1 MRSAAQGGHRRW
13 PSVTERL
20 LEHGRTVDDPD
31 QQERTELARLEEQG
45 LIEVAWSRYFLCV
58 DHADDRDLVHAHDR
72 VCNHKIPLIEGD
84 HPDDPFQRED
94 DRYYECGGC
103 GRLHWPGRRERT
115 TYQRAT
121 VTVSLEQAAG
131 WLGAQLQG
139 LDSAPYRLHR
149 GGVWRLRHGDS
160 EAHVCLLDGCLD
172 TRFAT
177 REFAVFNNGVFVVLD
192 HRVFADR
199 FIDADWLRAVTL
211 HSIAERGVVALQERL
226 DELGSSM
233 APLAFREPT
242 VRPWAPVRQPAPRVT
257 RRVLGMHKLELL
269 VDRALLDGV
278 EVVPPEATAQLRVLE
293 FFAARYREDLLD
305 GKRPED
311 HCLYSPEEVLDDLQE
326 RRVASTEAPGT
337 VRRQITRLR
346 NLVAQ
351 RYLDETGIKLDQ
363 DEFIENVAGAGFRL
377 NAGRVVS
384 REPAS
389 HQWPEGSVGR
399 DGLG

>member
-13 PSVTERL
+13 PSITERL

-58 DHADDRDLVHAHDR
+58 DHADDRDLVHAYDR
-72 VCNHKIPLIEGD
+72 VCNHKIPLVEGD

-103 GRLHWPGRRERT
+103 GRLHWPGRRRRT
-115 TYQRAT
+115 TYERAT
-121 VTVSLEQAAG
+121 ISVTLERAAS
-131 WLGAQLQG
+131 WLEGQLLG
-139 LDSAPYRLHR
+139 LGVTPYRLHQ
-149 GGVWRLRHGDS
+149 GGVWRFQHGAD
-160 EAHVCLLDGCLD
+160 EAHVCLLDACLD

-177 REFAVFNNGVFVVLD
+177 REFAVSNNEVFVVMD

-199 FIDADWLRAVTL
+199 FVDADWLRVVDL
-211 HSIAERGVVALQERL
+211 HSVAGRGVVALQERL
-226 DELGSSM
+226 DEACGT
-233 APLAFREPT
+233 AGHLAFREPT
-242 VRPWAPVRQPAPRVT
+242 VRPWAPVRQPAPRVSH
-257 RRVLGMHKLELL
+257 RVLGMHKLELFE
-269 VDRALLDGV
+269 DRALLDGV
-278 EVVPPEATAQLRVLE
+278 VVVPPEATAQLRVLE

-305 GKRPED
+305 GKHPED

-377 NAGRVVS
+377 NGGRVVCLCADA
-384 REPAS
+384 EA
-389 HQWPEGSVGR
+389 
-399 DGLG
+399 